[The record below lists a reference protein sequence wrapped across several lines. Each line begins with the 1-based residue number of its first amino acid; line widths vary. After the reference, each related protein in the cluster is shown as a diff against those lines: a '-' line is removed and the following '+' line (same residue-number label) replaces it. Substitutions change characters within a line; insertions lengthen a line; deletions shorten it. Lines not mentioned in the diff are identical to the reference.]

1 MGVQGMMHTVDT
13 VQGMHTV
20 VQGMHTVD
28 TVVQGMH
35 TVVMVIYPNKDALLS
50 STRNIHLHSD
60 TFILAKSHIVQNE
73 TDKTVTMHSKRAI
86 HHTKI

>member
-1 MGVQGMMHTVDT
+1 M
-13 VQGMHTV
+13 GMHA
-20 VQGMHTVD
+20 MHIVR
-28 TVVQGMH
+28 
-35 TVVMVIYPNKDALLS
+35 MVIYPNKDALLS
-50 STRNIHLHSD
+50 SQWQYTHLHSD